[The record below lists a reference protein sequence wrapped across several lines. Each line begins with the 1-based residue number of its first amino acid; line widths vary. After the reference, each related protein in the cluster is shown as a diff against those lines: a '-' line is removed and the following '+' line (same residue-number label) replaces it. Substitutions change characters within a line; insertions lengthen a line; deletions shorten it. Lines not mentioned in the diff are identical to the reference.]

1 MSNLFIYSYLC
12 QIYLCLPFQWPS
24 IILDATKLCLHYC
37 YPLSPQLKCSF
48 HLSSP
53 MLHLHCPFTLRVFF
67 SSLHHPFFTMPYP
80 IHFPLTLSKFPF
92 PHVRLSWSSFP
103 VCFTLAGL
111 GACSRGALCQN
122 KHTRFHL
129 LGQRLCTHFLQR
141 LAFSLPLPQSLEFCL
156 IPSFPSLS
164 LGFTRQL
171 GMAPNV
177 WANFHHCLR
186 LGSTMP

>member
-1 MSNLFIYSYLC
+1 
-12 QIYLCLPFQWPS
+12 
-24 IILDATKLCLHYC
+24 
-37 YPLSPQLKCSF
+37 
-48 HLSSP
+48 
-53 MLHLHCPFTLRVFF
+53 
-67 SSLHHPFFTMPYP
+67 MPYP

-164 LGFTRQL
+164 GFHTTIRNGSQRMSELPSLSEIRLYYAIKLKFKLAWREGSINISLGQMKDYIL
-171 GMAPNV
+171 
-177 WANFHHCLR
+177 LY
-186 LGSTMP
+186 